1 MAEPETGKP
10 DGDRRGFLRSAAGA
24 TAAVAAVAAAST
36 SEAQQRPG
44 RLPLNTPVTQL
55 GFSPP
60 EIAMLTPAAQ
70 KLNKGDLM
78 QLQEWAA
85 NGDMKDAPVHLTIQ
99 DLTSLQAAYR
109 AMETRQHAA
118 KQSGVLEHSV
128 SCCCCTPCCSCCAVA
143 DHA

>member
-1 MAEPETGKP
+1 MAEPNTGKP
-10 DGDRRGFLRSAAGA
+10 DGDRRGFLKSAAGA
-24 TAAVAAVAAAST
+24 TAAVAAASAA
-36 SEAQQRPG
+36 SEAQQKPG
-44 RLPLNTPVTQL
+44 RLPLNTPITQL

-60 EIAMLTPAAQ
+60 EISMLTPAAQ

-109 AMETRQHAA
+109 AMETREHAG
-118 KQSGVLEHSV
+118 QSGVLQHTNV

-143 DHA
+143 DLA

>member
-1 MAEPETGKP
+1 VAEPNAGKP
-10 DGDRRGFLRSAAGA
+10 DANRRGFLKSAAGA
-24 TAAVAAVAAAST
+24 TAAVAAAAAT
-36 SEAQQRPG
+36 SEAQQKPG
-44 RLPLNTPVTQL
+44 RLPLNTPITQL

-60 EIAMLTPAAQ
+60 EISMLTPAAQ

-78 QLQEWAA
+78 QLQEWSA

-109 AMETRQHAA
+109 AMETREHAG
-118 KQSGVLEHSV
+118 QSGVLQTNV

-143 DHA
+143 DLA